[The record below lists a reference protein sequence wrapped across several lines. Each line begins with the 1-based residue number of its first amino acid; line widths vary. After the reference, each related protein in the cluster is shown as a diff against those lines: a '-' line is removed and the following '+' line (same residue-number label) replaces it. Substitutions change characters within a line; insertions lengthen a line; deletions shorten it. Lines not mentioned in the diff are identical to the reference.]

1 MSLYKDPVTTLLGV
15 IAQNNGIQLSPED
28 YDFENPTVNDT
39 GTNPGQNTYVTVTA
53 NNNVAPYQGS
63 VQIFYNRLSLADLPK
78 LVTLSIQ
85 APEFSNSHDILPYIN
100 ERFGLNLEP
109 SDIVLVDAVDMVT
122 YKTVTLTA
130 EETSLGWIGTVDV
143 SVKQGDI
150 PLENYL
156 VNTALPGFQYPTPY
170 ATLPFAQFYSYWR
183 DFSEHAAYL
192 KTLVAGQPIPAELAT
207 ILTDITGDT
216 WAHTG
221 YSQFSLGGAIIK
233 FAGPTAENG
242 LFNDNYDYGLIVG
255 LDHNDAFGIS
265 GDLIIHFSDPV
276 DPFAQA

>member
-28 YDFENPTVNDT
+28 YDFSAPEVNDT
-39 GTNPGQNTYVTVTA
+39 GVNPNQNTHVTISA

-63 VQIFYNRLSLADLPK
+63 IQIFYNRLDLGDLPK
-78 LVTLSIQ
+78 LVNLTLQ
-85 APEFSNSHDILPYIN
+85 APEFTNSHDILPYLN
-100 ERFGLNLEP
+100 DRFGLNLEP
-109 SDIVLVDAVDMVT
+109 GDVMLVEAVDMET

-130 EETSLGWIGTVDV
+130 QPTSLGWIGTVNL
-143 SVKQGDI
+143 SVRQGDI

-183 DFSEHAAYL
+183 DFSEHVEYL
-192 KTLVAGQPIPAELAT
+192 KTLEAGQAIPPELAT
-207 ILTDITGDT
+207 ILTSVTGDT
-216 WAHTG
+216 WTHTG
-221 YSQFSLGGAIIK
+221 YSQYSLGGATLK
-233 FAGPTAENG
+233 YAGSTADNG
-242 LFNDNYDYGLIVG
+242 LFNDNYDYGIIVG
-255 LDHNDAFGIS
+255 LNHNDAHGIS